1 MGRPSNEDTEPRA
14 RLDAISTRWS
24 LLRLAQNNSMTVAGP
39 ARNALA
45 LRYAGAIRGYIG
57 AQVKDQ
63 QDADEVAQEA
73 MVRILRG
80 DFARADP
87 ERGRFRDLL
96 KVAVRN
102 MVRTYWSRKQRRT
115 GVQLDLAQ
123 LPLKQAE
130 ASGDEEWN
138 AAWRRSLLQ
147 MTWAALEAYE
157 QSQPSSVVYTVLRL
171 RTEYPEDDS
180 AALAARLSQRTGRS
194 FRPAATRQQ
203 LRRARLRFAQLLIEE
218 IARCLDHPTPEQVE
232 EELADIGLM
241 EYVRDFLSPDWRA
254 KGELSEP
261 SR

>member
-1 MGRPSNEDTEPRA
+1 MGRRSNEETEPRA

-24 LLRLAQNNSMTVAGP
+24 LLRLAQDNSIRVAGP

-80 DFARADP
+80 DFAQANP
-87 ERGRFRDLL
+87 QRGRFRDLL

-115 GVQLDLAQ
+115 GVRLDVDQ
-123 LPLKQAE
+123 LPLE
-130 ASGDEEWN
+130 AADESRDDEWN

-157 QSQPSSVVYTVLRL
+157 RSQPGSVVCTVLRL
-171 RTEYPEDDS
+171 RTEYPEEDS
-180 AALAARLSQRTGRS
+180 AHLAARLSESTGRT
-194 FRPAATRQQ
+194 FRAEALRQQ
-203 LRRARLRFAQLLIEE
+203 LRRARLRFAELLIEE
-218 IARCLDHPTPEQVE
+218 SARCLEEPTPERVE
-232 EELADIGLM
+232 EELVDIGLM
-241 EYVRDFLSPDWRA
+241 EYVRDFLSPAWRA
-254 KGELSEP
+254 KGELRAP